1 MVSYRKKPTSKIF
14 ITYMKDILSKT
25 KLFVKKVQASGIKV
39 NHAFLFGSYAKGK
52 AKSYSDIDV
61 CIVSPNLGHDFIE
74 EMVKLNTISHRVD
87 SRIEAIPFNE
97 ERLNDPYDP
106 LAFEIR
112 KNSISLK

>member
-1 MVSYRKKPTSKIF
+1 
-14 ITYMKDILSKT
+14 MKDVISKT
-25 KLFVKKVQASGIKV
+25 KLFVQKVKESGIKV
-39 NHAFLFGSYAKGK
+39 NHAYLFGSYAKGS

-61 CIVSPNLGHDFIE
+61 CIVSPNLGRDFTE
-74 EMVKLNTISHRVD
+74 EMVKLNTISDNVD

-112 KNSISLK
+112 KHGILLS

>member
-1 MVSYRKKPTSKIF
+1 
-14 ITYMKDILSKT
+14 MKNVLSKT
-25 KLFVKKVQASGIKV
+25 KLFVRKVQASGIKV
-39 NHAFLFGSYAKGK
+39 DRAFLFGSYAKGG

-61 CIVSPNLGHDFIE
+61 CIVSSNLGHDFTE
-74 EMVKLNTISHRVD
+74 EMVKLNTISHGID

-112 KNSISLK
+112 KHSIDIR

>member
-1 MVSYRKKPTSKIF
+1 
-14 ITYMKDILSKT
+14 MKDILLKT

-39 NHAFLFGSYAKGK
+39 HQTFLFGSYAQGK

-61 CIVSPNLGHDFIE
+61 CIVSPDLGYDFTE
-74 EMVKLNTISHRVD
+74 EMVKLNTISHNVD

-112 KNSISLK
+112 KHGILLS